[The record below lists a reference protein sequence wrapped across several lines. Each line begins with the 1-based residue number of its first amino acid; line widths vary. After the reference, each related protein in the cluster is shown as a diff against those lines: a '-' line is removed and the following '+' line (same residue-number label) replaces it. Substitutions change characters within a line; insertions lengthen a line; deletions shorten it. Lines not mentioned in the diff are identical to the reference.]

1 MKKTEDKLTKLLAT
15 AKGNSTDI
23 YFTAYEEYIKN
34 SEKPWHELKT
44 VIEYAYDIGTD
55 DTHSKRIND
64 EKINDIVKRHGQFL
78 SVLVHHFIVENL
90 EIEDFYKKI
99 YNMVFVSDAFPKED
113 EVHVVL
119 LQLLARNI
127 PGLPYFPLH
136 DVMKM
141 DDNEF
146 REASKMMLPQLR
158 KGMSVLNRGLETNTE
173 VVSQLWPISQELQSD
188 RERIIFFSAIVG
200 LAYGNQVK
208 QGQ

>member
-1 MKKTEDKLTKLLAT
+1 MKKSEDKLTKLLAT

-99 YNMVFVSDAFPKED
+99 YNMVFVSDAFPQED

-119 LQLLARNI
+119 LQVLARNI
-127 PGLPYFPLH
+127 PG
-136 DVMKM
+136 
-141 DDNEF
+141 
-146 REASKMMLPQLR
+146 
-158 KGMSVLNRGLETNTE
+158 
-173 VVSQLWPISQELQSD
+173 
-188 RERIIFFSAIVG
+188 
-200 LAYGNQVK
+200 
-208 QGQ
+208 